1 MTDEEQL
8 KACFKKCGVTYPEFL
23 EDFKNEFYEDDTDA
37 ELDILQKLFATR
49 RKRHFTISVGIK
61 DLLKPISNEE
71 YIIAR
76 NKKDC
81 YCFLHQKKKVEDD
94 LFLIRRKHQN
104 INTKT
109 VIDEL
114 TKQGFKS
121 CNHVFF
127 EGVRE
132 NDGEYILCFGS

>member
-8 KACFKKCGVTYPEFL
+8 KACFKKCGVNYPECL
-23 EDFKNEFYEDDTDA
+23 EDFEDEQYADGKYA
-37 ELDILQKLFATR
+37 ELNILEKLFATR
-49 RKRHFTISVGIK
+49 HIRHFTISVGIK
-61 DLLKPISNEE
+61 DLLKPISNKE

-76 NKKDC
+76 KEKNC

-132 NDGEYILCFGS
+132 NDGEYIL